1 MFSEFPDTMQAM
13 NFRIISGMEFFA
25 VVFTLLNSLQG
36 FFIFLFLI
44 WLNDKNHKEAEFF
57 VQKMLVRKK
66 RSEM

>member
-1 MFSEFPDTMQAM
+1 MQSI
-13 NFRIISGMEFFA
+13 NFLIISGMEFFA

-36 FFIFLFLI
+36 FFIFLFWI

-66 RSEM
+66 CSEVQLQNALYD